1 MRALIVSL
9 FIASV
14 LAAPVFLFT
23 SSSVLGETKD
33 DQTDEKMKIQGLGF
47 DQITQTPVVLLSD
60 KKGERII
67 PIWIGLCEARSI
79 EIGVSGMIPPRPLTY
94 DMVAA
99 LIRTMKG
106 DIKRIVITD
115 LRDQVYYA
123 QIEVS
128 VNGKVSSIDARPSDA
143 IALATR
149 MNSPIYVTKSVLEK
163 AALLDSDV
171 EEREL

>member
-1 MRALIVSL
+1 MKAAIISL
-9 FIASV
+9 FIGSV
-14 LAAPVFLFT
+14 LTASFFLFV

-33 DQTDEKMKIQGLGF
+33 NHADEKMEIQGVGF

-60 KKGERII
+60 NKGEKII

-79 EIGVSGMIPPRPLTY
+79 EISVSGMIPPRPLTY

-106 DIKRIVITD
+106 EIKRIVITD

-128 VNGKVSSIDARPSDA
+128 VNGKVSTIDARPSDA
-143 IALATR
+143 IALASR
-149 MNSPIYVTKSVLEK
+149 MNSPIYVNKSVLEK
-163 AALLDSDV
+163 AALLDTDV
-171 EEREL
+171 ERREL